1 MVGEIQLNEREAGG
15 GSSMIR
21 TNRGRTRHPQGEV
34 LQLLVAAHWA
44 RSHQP
49 AAGQGAWA
57 KAGVSL
63 VSEGP
68 NHPSQGPAEVLIIC
82 EAGP

>member
-34 LQLLVAAHWA
+34 LQLLVAADWA

-49 AAGQGAWA
+49 AAGR
-57 KAGVSL
+57 
-63 VSEGP
+63 GP
-68 NHPSQGPAEVLIIC
+68 GPKLGSA
-82 EAGP
+82 